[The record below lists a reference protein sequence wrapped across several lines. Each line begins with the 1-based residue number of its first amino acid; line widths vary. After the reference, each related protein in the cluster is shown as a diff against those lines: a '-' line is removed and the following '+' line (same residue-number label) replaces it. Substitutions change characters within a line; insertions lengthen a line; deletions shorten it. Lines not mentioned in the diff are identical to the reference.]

1 MGKPALIFEL
11 IVKRG
16 VAQAP
21 EQFVSVSMPLK
32 ISYQPPLIHQGSVKR
47 VCSEFNGH
55 EPF

>member
-1 MGKPALIFEL
+1 VGKPALIFEL